1 MPKERILVVE
11 DEEDIAE
18 LVRYNLSKEGYQ
30 VTCVGAGE
38 PALKQARE
46 LNPDLI
52 LLDLM
57 LPGIDGLD
65 VCREIKRSRETR
77 HIHIVMLTAK
87 GEESDIVT
95 GLELGAD
102 DYIAKPFS
110 IRVLHARIRAVL
122 RRDAE
127 DVPDE
132 KSLVNVHGMIV
143 DPVRHTVSIS
153 GKNIPLTATEFKI
166 LHYLARRPGWVFTR
180 DQIIKGAKG
189 DNLAVTDRSVDVQIS
204 SLRTKLGKAGDCIET
219 VRGVGYRFRE

>member
-38 PALKQARE
+38 PALKKARE

-65 VCREIKRSRETR
+65 VCRELKRSRETR

-110 IRVLHARIRAVL
+110 IRVLHARIRAVF
-122 RRDAE
+122 RRGAE
-127 DVPDE
+127 EVPDE
-132 KSLVNVHGMIV
+132 KSMVNVHGMIV
-143 DPVRHTVSIS
+143 DPVRHAVSIAGRS
-153 GKNIPLTATEFKI
+153 IPLTATEFKI

-204 SLRTKLGKAGDCIET
+204 SLRTKLGEAGESIET